1 MNSILTPQ
9 TVRIWDLP
17 TRLFHW
23 LLMLSV
29 AGLITTGELAGEA
42 MFLHFWFGYAVLT
55 LVLFRLVWGV
65 VGGHWSRFVNF
76 IPRPAELKAYLL
88 AIRHKQSTLHAGHN
102 PLGALSIVLM
112 LLLLFA
118 QVFTGFM
125 SDDEIAT
132 AGPWVALVPN
142 SWVALATQ
150 YHGDFGKI
158 FLIALIVV
166 HVATVFYYKRVKNSD
181 LITPMLNGNKELP
194 SDTPQS
200 RDTVT
205 SRLFALGVLLASAYV
220 VYRLVHLA

>member
-158 FLIALIVV
+158 FLIVLIVV
-166 HVATVFYYKRVKNSD
+166 HVATVLYYKRVKNSD

>member
-76 IPRPAELKAYLL
+76 IPKPAELKAYLL

-158 FLIALIVV
+158 FLIVLIVV
-166 HVATVFYYKRVKNSD
+166 HVATVLYYKRVKNSD